1 LLVGRVGLH
10 GRISAVCALAAVS
23 FAPAITNAGV
33 LARPYGLASLGV
45 VLVLVSLFPRVG
57 RSPSGVAWM
66 LALLGLGVAA
76 RCDLIAGLAALTL
89 LILALAQ
96 SLLHRGRAA
105 TPRAAFALL
114 AALAFC
120 APIAP
125 GAARAAREQV
135 QPAPTR
141 EGAAAPDLRPTG
153 GMGGGNTVALVR
165 DVAIFGGIGADPSGR
180 PVPPPSATALL
191 LIGSVVFVAFV
202 AWRPRDLATGL
213 ALFTLVALCV
223 IAGRGVALRAR
234 NILFLPHASALFV
247 AHAIAEWRRTTED
260 KTSATKPR
268 TEHQA
273 G

>member
-1 LLVGRVGLH
+1 VRASRLQPGT
-10 GRISAVCALAAVS
+10 
-23 FAPAITNAGV
+23 PAYCTE
-33 LARPYGLASLGV
+33 LT
-45 VLVLVSLFPRVG
+45 
-57 RSPSGVAWM
+57 
-66 LALLGLGVAA
+66 ALLGLGVAA
-76 RCDLIAGLAALTL
+76 WCDLIAGLAALTL

-96 SLLHRGRAA
+96 SLLHRG
-105 TPRAAFALL
+105 RAAFALL

-141 EGAAAPDLRPTG
+141 EGVAAPDLRPTG
-153 GMGGGNTVALVR
+153 GMGGGSTVALVR

-180 PVPPPSATALL
+180 PVPPPSGTALL
-191 LIGSVVFVAFV
+191 LIGSVVLVAFV

-234 NILFLPHASALFV
+234 NILFLPHASALLV
-247 AHAIAEWRRTTED
+247 AHAIAEWRRTVED
-260 KTSATKPR
+260 KTSARKPR